1 MINIEQQF
9 NDALVILEKYRIPTE
24 QNGKELELSERIE
37 LLVEK
42 CEWFAVDAINDALDW
57 NYGRE
62 SDMKYIDNYKDN
74 VLNKEMDWL

>member
-9 NDALVILEKYRIPTE
+9 NDALGILEKYRIPTE
-24 QNGKELELSERIE
+24 QEGKELALSERIE

>member
-1 MINIEQQF
+1 MINIEKQF

-24 QNGKELELSERIE
+24 QEGKELSLSERIE